1 MSHNRFLSSA
11 LVCALLLS
19 VLLSGFSG
27 LVSSA
32 YGHDANTPLPDGA
45 YKTWKQQD
53 PRWSDL
59 VIGVDPW
66 RDSDGVKHTYETVGH
81 AGCLIT
87 SMAILARG
95 HGLLLNGES
104 VITPGTLA
112 EALYDEG
119 SEVYLKSGG
128 ACRYQTAFEALIPG
142 VSYVETVYSPSA
154 KTIARYLND
163 TDHTYLLIGG
173 VNSGAHYVAIDYVDP
188 NGKRVY
194 VCDPG
199 RDNDLLFYYSA
210 SFMLVFEADESRIA
224 PPESPSEGE
233 RWKVTTETVLRIRS
247 GPGLS
252 YDILGS
258 YRPGTEILVTETEIA
273 DGYLWGKTAEGW
285 TALRT
290 DGKDPESVFC
300 EPIEEL
306 PKHTVL
312 LHANDGTDFASELLK
327 TETVSLLLPDAL
339 PERDGFLCLG
349 WAYEPD
355 AVSAAYAPNDPF
367 ERDDITDLYAVW
379 MSSSDLFGFGVD
391 VSSHQKT
398 IDWETVAG
406 TGLTFA
412 VIRAGTSK
420 GDDTCFEQNYAGA
433 KAAGILTGCYYYS
446 YAVTMKELEEDVD
459 NFIRL
464 LSGKT
469 WDLPVYLDLESSA
482 QKALGAE
489 VLNGFVTAAMKKLD
503 ESGYYAGVYSSES
516 WFNKLISP
524 DSCGGTDHVWM
535 AKWMDSRTLS
545 QNLTAVC
552 GLYQYSD
559 QGYIDGIPARVDL
572 DVCYLDYPS
581 LIRSLG
587 KNGFPAEG
595 TGGDDPPDDPPVEP
609 TPVMSALLFE
619 EDDLIV
625 GGYPGMRVEDW
636 VSCLPDPTDVTVTS
650 ADGAPVSPD
659 EPVRTGLSVRI
670 GEKACLMVLP
680 GDLNGDG
687 EIDIL
692 DYTMEK
698 QAVLGVRELPR
709 AAYRAAL
716 LDGTDLTVRTYTKLK
731 KYVLGTYALFP
742 YGGIQPD
749 DP

>member
-11 LVCALLLS
+11 LVCALVLS
-19 VLLSGFSG
+19 MLLSGFSG

-53 PRWSDL
+53 PRWSDI

-95 HGLLLNGES
+95 HGLLLNGET

-112 EALYDEG
+112 EVLYDGG
-119 SEVYLKSGG
+119 SEVYLKHGG

-142 VSYVETVYSPSA
+142 VSYRETVYSPSA
-154 KTIARYLND
+154 KTISNYLND
-163 TDHTYLLIGG
+163 PEHTYLLIGG
-173 VNSGAHYVAIDYVDP
+173 VNSGAHYVAIDYVDA

-210 SFMLVFEADESRIA
+210 SFMLVFEVEESRIG
-224 PPESPSEGE
+224 PPDSPSEGE
-233 RWKVTTETVLRIRS
+233 KWKVMTETVLRIRS

-258 YRPGTEILVTETEIA
+258 YRPGTEILVTETAIA
-273 DGYLWGKTAEGW
+273 DGYLWGKTDEGW

-300 EPIEEL
+300 EPVVEL

-312 LHANDGTDFASELLK
+312 LHANDGTEGASELLK
-327 TETVSLLLPDAL
+327 TDTVAVTLPDAL
-339 PERDGFLCLG
+339 PERDGFFCLG
-349 WAYEPD
+349 WAAEPD
-355 AVSAAYAPNDPF
+355 AVSASYAPNGLL
-367 ERDDITDLYAVW
+367 ERDDLTDLYAVW
-379 MSSSDLFGFGVD
+379 MSNEDLFGFGVD

-446 YAVTMKELEEDVD
+446 YAVTMEELLSDVD

-503 ESGYYAGVYSSES
+503 ESGYYAGVYSSDS
-516 WFNKLISP
+516 WFNKLISAE
-524 DSCGGTDHVWM
+524 SCGGSDHVWM

-545 QNLTAVC
+545 QNMTAVC

-572 DVCYLDYPS
+572 DVCYLDYPT

-587 KNGFPAEG
+587 KNGFPSESG
-595 TGGDDPPDDPPVEP
+595 GGDDPPDDP
-609 TPVMSALLFE
+609 TPVASAVLFE

-625 GGYPGMRVEDW
+625 GGYPGMRIGDW
-636 VSCLPDPTDVTVTS
+636 VSCLPDPTDVTITTPE
-650 ADGAPVSPD
+650 GEPVSPD
-659 EPVRTGLSVRI
+659 ESIRTGLSVRI
-670 GEKACLMVLP
+670 GERTRLLVLP

-698 QAVLGVRELPR
+698 QAVLGVRELSR

-731 KYVLGTYALFP
+731 RYVLGTYALFP
-742 YGGIQPD
+742 YGGVLSED
-749 DP
+749 D